1 MRAVARAVDPLDAP
15 PTVAR
20 FAVPGQVFLTPN
32 RTYDVHAIA
41 VFEGVVAL
49 QVMDDLWVETRLP
62 NWYPAWLF
70 DVVERALDDDWI
82 VGVFQAEPAIVVGPD
97 FVAAS
102 LESYEQMVELYRDK
116 VDRFRQRIS
125 DGASADPDG

>member
-1 MRAVARAVDPLDAP
+1 MRVVARDVDPLDAP
-15 PTVAR
+15 PAVAP

-49 QVMDDLWVETRLP
+49 QVMDDLWAETRLP
-62 NWYPAWLF
+62 DWYPAWLF
-70 DVVERALDDDWI
+70 DVVERSLDDDWI
-82 VGVFQAEPAIVVGPD
+82 VGVFQAEPAIVIGPD

-116 VDRFRQRIS
+116 VDRFRRRIAAGTQTRS
-125 DGASADPDG
+125 T